1 MIPGSILPLPRRFLP
16 CGRVRRP
23 ARETMVLAA
32 MCLAMIAVALLSF
45 VAPFLLRSKGAWLWL
60 ISDPSYAHV
69 KL

>member
-1 MIPGSILPLPRRFLP
+1 
-16 CGRVRRP
+16 
-23 ARETMVLAA
+23 MVLAA